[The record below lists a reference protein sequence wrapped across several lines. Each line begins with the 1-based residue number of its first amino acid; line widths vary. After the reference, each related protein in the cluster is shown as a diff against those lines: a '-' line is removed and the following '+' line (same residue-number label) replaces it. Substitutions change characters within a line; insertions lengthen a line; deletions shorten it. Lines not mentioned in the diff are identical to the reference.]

1 MHPNV
6 NTDYLVLA
14 ELWTVLIFY
23 TIFIFYIFYH
33 SYYIYKKEKK
43 SLEEGKKKRHILWI
57 SHPQHSAAPPK
68 LTSIY

>member
-33 SYYIYKKEKK
+33 SYYIYKKEK
-43 SLEEGKKKRHILWI
+43 SHWRRRKKKDI
-57 SHPQHSAAPPK
+57 SCGYPTHNTLPLLQN
-68 LTSIY
+68 